1 MNNNSNNHNTHT
13 DLTYANT
20 HRHLPQLTK
29 KLNNNN
35 NNNNHNTHTDVQRT
49 QTQTDTFRDSSKKM
63 NNNNNHNTHTDMSY
77 SVHKHRQ
84 TLSATHQK
92 DVGGI
97 QLEFVDGKVPIGGV
111 LGDGDILPL
120 LGKVAYP
127 ELDDVPYQAGRKFPG
142 DGDVVGV
149 GAHSPDADHLG
160 CTGYTGQE

>member
-1 MNNNSNNHNTHT
+1 M
-13 DLTYANT
+13 
-20 HRHLPQLTK
+20 
-29 KLNNNN
+29 NN
-35 NNNNHNTHTDVQRT
+35 NNNNHNTHTDAT
-49 QTQTDTFRDSSKKM
+49 YD
-63 NNNNNHNTHTDMSY
+63 
-77 SVHKHRQ
+77 VHKHRQ
-84 TLSATHQK
+84 TPSATHQK

-97 QLEFVDGKVPIGGV
+97 QLELVDGKVPIGGV

-120 LGKVAYP
+120 LGKVAHP